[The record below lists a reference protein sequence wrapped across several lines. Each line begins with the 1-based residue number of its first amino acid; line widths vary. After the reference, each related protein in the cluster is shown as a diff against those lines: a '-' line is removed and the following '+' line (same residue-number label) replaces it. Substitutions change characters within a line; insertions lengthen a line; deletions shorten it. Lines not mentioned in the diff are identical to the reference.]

1 SDGRLLAGTEGDGV
15 FLFSDSA
22 KPLATVSAASYSAD
36 EPLAPESIV
45 AAFGRSLAATTQVS
59 TSLPLPIQLAETTVR
74 VKDSSNVERA
84 AGLFAVLPDQVN
96 FQIPE
101 GTAVGAATLTL
112 LGGNGEIATGSI
124 RVARVAPGLFSANAN
139 GQGVGAAVALRV
151 KADGSQSYEPVARYD
166 ASQNRFV
173 AV

>member
-1 SDGRLLAGTEGDGV
+1 FNSLPKATTGFTAIGSDLIASVNGGGVYVSTDDGATWAEMNNGLTNRRVGHLLLSDGRLFAGTDGDGV

-22 KPLATVSAASYSAD
+22 KPLAPLSAASYSAD

-96 FQIPE
+96 FQI
-101 GTAVGAATLTL
+101 
-112 LGGNGEIATGSI
+112 
-124 RVARVAPGLFSANAN
+124 
-139 GQGVGAAVALRV
+139 
-151 KADGSQSYEPVARYD
+151 
-166 ASQNRFV
+166 
-173 AV
+173 